1 MKHKKG
7 DRVRHAERP
16 EWGIGEVTKVE
27 ILTRDGKA
35 DRRVWIRFPSVGT
48 KTLLASMASL
58 EGIDEAEDAIAQ
70 DDNETFIDREATH
83 DTGWLGDIAKNKP
96 EDAMIAIPQRATD
109 PFSPIR
115 ARVQFIVTLYRFEST
130 GGKLVDWAVAQ
141 TGMDDP
147 LTHFNRHELEQFF
160 ERWMWER
167 DRVLAKTIEEA
178 RRNNEQI
185 EDLLANAPASVKRGI
200 KRGTASR

>member
-1 MKHKKG
+1 MPLPQ
-7 DRVRHAERP
+7 E
-16 EWGIGEVTKVE
+16 
-27 ILTRDGKA
+27 
-35 DRRVWIRFPSVGT
+35 
-48 KTLLASMASL
+48 
-58 EGIDEAEDAIAQ
+58 
-70 DDNETFIDREATH
+70 DNETFIDREATH

-96 EDAMIAIPQRATD
+96 EDAMIAIPQRAID

-147 LTHFNRHELEQFF
+147 LAHFNRHELEQFF

-167 DRVLAKTIEEA
+167 DRVLTKTIEEA

-185 EDLLANAPASVKRGI
+185 EDLLANAPGSVKRGI
-200 KRGTASR
+200 KRGSPSR